1 MEESK
6 YLIQLDS
13 DELRNVTGGNQPAYN
28 LGYEMGNL
36 VGGVVK
42 NLIDLFL

>member
-28 LGYEMGNL
+28 LGYEMGNF